1 MENELYTLSL
11 NLRAVA
17 HVMNSVPDIAD
28 KVEDDDFIFAIT
40 EVFSDYLYSISDIM
54 LGKLSCNFSDKGF
67 NRRAVFGDDFSHEL
81 RKGSKNDSD
90 GLQCD

>member
-17 HVMNSVPDIAD
+17 HVMNSIPDIAD
-28 KVEDDDFIFAIT
+28 KVEDDDFMFAIT
-40 EVFSDYLYSISDIM
+40 EVFSDYLYAISDRM
-54 LGKLSCNFSDKGF
+54 LEKLSCNFSDRGF

-81 RKGSKNDSD
+81 RKGFKNNSE
-90 GLQCD
+90 GLQDE